1 MSSIITRSKLELAPH
16 SSPTRAELFLVKERW
31 SGSPRQRHECH
42 DEVKELVKSILPKRF
57 PPPYCYRCKSLR
69 VHTGTASLVLVRF
82 TSNFWIAGSQRLK

>member
-42 DEVKELVKSILPKRF
+42 DEVKELVESILPKRTRYVYVAPDYF
-57 PPPYCYRCKSLR
+57 QSTP
-69 VHTGTASLVLVRF
+69 VLVL
-82 TSNFWIAGSQRLK
+82 LPL